1 LGIQS
6 ETWGF
11 GDGKTATACCTSHRY
26 AADGTYHVTL
36 TVVTRDGRTDDAT
49 QDVVVKTH
57 DVAIVGVVVPD
68 RIPVAKARPVAVS
81 IPHAR
86 YAETVQVQLM
96 KSVPGGGW
104 QQVGVLT
111 QYVPVQRGH
120 RTIDF
125 SFNYTSTPDDAAVGK
140 VTFQAVASIQ

>member
-1 LGIQS
+1 
-6 ETWGF
+6 
-11 GDGKTATACCTSHRY
+11 
-26 AADGTYHVTL
+26 
-36 TVVTRDGRTDDAT
+36 GRTDDVT

-57 DVAIVGVVVPD
+57 DVVIAGVVVPD
-68 RIPVAKARPVAVS
+68 RIPVGKTKAVTVS
-81 IPHAR
+81 IGNAR

-111 QYVPVQRGH
+111 QYVPVQKGH

-125 SFNYTSTPDDAAVGK
+125 SFNYTATPDDGAVGK
-140 VTFQAVASIQ
+140 VTFQAIASIQGAQDAIPA